1 MSLLFRLRHNTLAQ
15 ISLFVAARAQEDG
28 RSLWKMLGLPS
39 YVVFE
44 LPKFRLTE
52 VASAV

>member
-1 MSLLFRLRHNTLAQ
+1 V

-52 VASAV
+52 VVSAV